1 MSGVHGVGEHA
12 LGHVVGAH
20 KVAPGLSLNRPPME
34 AQHALEDQQLLGP
47 ATRILA
53 QVY

>member
-1 MSGVHGVGEHA
+1 MHGFGDHA
-12 LGHVVGAH
+12 LRHVVGANG
-20 KVAPGLSLNRPPME
+20 VAPGLSLNSRPME